1 MNYLLIFA
9 PLHSKLFED
18 KKTTTRVLFIFV
30 STAFSIGLAHNRNAI
45 YLCHIKEG
53 GGEEGLRLFFFLT
66 FTTFSNKEL
75 STSQHSFFFFLFSY
89 STE

>member
-53 GGEEGLRLFFFLT
+53 GGEEGLRLFFLT

>member
-9 PLHSKLFED
+9 PLRSKLFED
-18 KKTTTRVLFIFV
+18 KKRVLFIFV
-30 STAFSIGLAHNRNAI
+30 STAFSIGLAHSRNAI

-53 GGEEGLRLFFFLT
+53 GGEEGLRLFLKT
-66 FTTFSNKEL
+66 FTTFFNRKL
-75 STSQHSFFFFLFSY
+75 STSQHSFFSY